1 MQSAPRARRT
11 PGARKKTPMKIQ
23 NITPVVTTSDLK
35 AARDFYV
42 RHFGFQVSF
51 DHEHYLGLRAGA
63 PGSPELGFMAPDE
76 MAPGTFQG
84 SGMSFSFRVEDVDA
98 AHAQLVKSGA
108 PIVQAPA
115 DQPWGA
121 RMMITR
127 DPFGVLLFVSHPIPI
142 APELASSLR

>member
-1 MQSAPRARRT
+1 MN
-11 PGARKKTPMKIQ
+11 IQ
-23 NITPVVTTSDLK
+23 NVTPIVTTSNLR
-35 AARDFYV
+35 AAREFYV

-63 PGSPELGFMAPDE
+63 SGSPEIGFMAPDE
-76 MAPGTFQG
+76 MAPESF
-84 SGMSFSFRVEDVDA
+84 SGAGVSFSFRVEDVDA
-98 AHAQLVKSGA
+98 AHAALVKSGA

-127 DPFGVLLFVSHPIPI
+127 DPIGVLLFVSHPIPI
-142 APELASSLR
+142 APELATSVR